1 MDIHDIIVQYC
12 ADNINIPHAVIA
24 DKIIEAGDSSLSKRQ
39 LRKLIGRYRENIKDS
54 GIGQPGNST
63 VYTYKGEHSIQSLE
77 DALLFFKVDTTIW
90 DVDRYICNSWDSHTN
105 GKKIVLY
112 QVKLTLNKKRQQV
125 DTSHIKNEALQH
137 IKTLTPK
144 KVLGG
149 SKNAVVVLSDLHIG
163 AEISRTAINQH
174 FDVSTVIDRLQ
185 EAAAVINGRNY
196 ESVSVC
202 LLGDFIE
209 SFTGLNH
216 ASTWH
221 ELAKNGFGV
230 DVVITAYT
238 VLHNFLNS
246 IHNCAGVYMVS
257 GNHDRVS
264 TKLDQDPQGSVAS
277 LLAFMLDHKSSLNVS
292 YNPLIL
298 PIELDGIYYI
308 LTHNHY
314 NISKGDIGKAF
325 WEYGKQGMYNI
336 MLGGHYHSRKGNRV
350 YTQVDTVMIDQ
361 ANYRQIAVPPIF
373 TGNFY
378 SESNGW
384 SSSAGFVIIENNGK
398 GKPNVHDYSLS

>member
-1 MDIHDIIVQYC
+1 MNIRKIIAEYC
-12 ADNINIPHAVIA
+12 DKYHNQPHAIVA
-24 DKIIEAGDSSLSKRQ
+24 DKIIEAGESHLSRRQ
-39 LRKLIGRYRENIKDS
+39 LRKLISAYRQQIRPLPAGHEN
-54 GIGQPGNST
+54 NTT
-63 VYTYKGEHSIQSLE
+63 VYTYKGEQSIQSLE
-77 DALLFFKVDTTIW
+77 DALIFFKVDTTIW
-90 DVDRYICNSWDSHTN
+90 QVDRYICNSWDSQKDGN
-105 GKKIVLY
+105 KIVLY
-112 QVKLTLNKKRQQV
+112 QVKLILNRKAPTQEIP
-125 DTSHIKNEALQH
+125 DIKNEAIEY
-137 IKTLTPK
+137 IKTLVPK
-144 KVLGG
+144 KVKGG
-149 SKNAVVVLSDLHIG
+149 CSSGVVVLSDLHIG
-163 AEISRTAINQH
+163 AEISRSAINQH
-174 FDVSTVIDRLQ
+174 FDVGTVIDRLQ
-185 EAAAVINGRNY
+185 EAAAVINARNY

-221 ELAKNGFGV
+221 ELSKNGFGV
-230 DVVITAYT
+230 EVVITAYT

-246 IHNCAGVYMVS
+246 IHNCTGVYMVS

-277 LLAFMLDHKSSLNVS
+277 LLAFMLDHKSPLNVS

-298 PIELDGIYYI
+298 PVEIDGIYYI